1 MIFVTNFVAYQKK
14 IMSAKEAP
22 VNTEKLFER
31 VTQQSDYKAFEVL
44 FHKYYEYLCNY
55 ALKFVPSPQIAEE
68 VVSDVFYKVWKNR
81 ERIEIKTSF
90 ESYVFKAVKNQSLD
104 FLKSKANAIA
114 YKTESMP
121 VIYDGVT
128 DSPED
133 QMVIKE
139 LDSKIEAAIES
150 LPPQC
155 KMIFK
160 SSRLQGLKYTEI
172 AEKLNISV
180 KTVETQ
186 MGRALKHLRQ
196 ALRSELPSVMALLLL
211 ICKAVR

>member
-1 MIFVTNFVAYQKK
+1 
-14 IMSAKEAP
+14 
-22 VNTEKLFER
+22 
-31 VTQQSDYKAFEVL
+31 
-44 FHKYYEYLCNY
+44 
-55 ALKFVPSPQIAEE
+55 VPSPQIAEE

-128 DSPED
+128 ESPEE

-139 LDSKIEAAIES
+139 LDARIEAAIES

-155 KMIFK
+155 KTIFK
-160 SSRLQGLKYTEI
+160 SSRFQGLKYNEI

-186 MGRALKHLRQ
+186 MGRALKHLRHV
-196 ALRSELPSVMALLLL
+196 LRSEMP
-211 ICKAVR
+211 KAMSFIAAMLMVLQS